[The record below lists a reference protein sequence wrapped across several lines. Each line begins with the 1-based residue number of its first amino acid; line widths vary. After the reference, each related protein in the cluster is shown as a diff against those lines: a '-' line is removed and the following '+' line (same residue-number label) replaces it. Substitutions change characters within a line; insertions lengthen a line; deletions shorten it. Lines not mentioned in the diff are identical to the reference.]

1 MPSTKRSRSPL
12 TARRLPVLLGSD
24 HAGFKLKESIRKE
37 LLRLGH
43 DVCDFTPR
51 LVAGDDYPV
60 VGRDVARAVVKLN
73 SRRPTPDARRPKG
86 ILVCGSGVGVAIAAN
101 RVKGARAVDG
111 YDAKQ
116 VKLAREHTDANI
128 LTLGGW
134 NTTPKKA
141 MGLISVFLKTKASK
155 ETRHRRRIKE
165 LG

>member
-1 MPSTKRSRSPL
+1 MKHSLSPI
-12 TARRLPVLLGSD
+12 LLGSD
-24 HAGFKLKESIRKE
+24 HAGFKLKEAIRKE

-43 DVCDFTPR
+43 DVCDFTPQ
-51 LVAGDDYPV
+51 LVAGDDYPL
-60 VGRDVARAVVKLN
+60 VGRDVARAVIKMN
-73 SRRPTPDARRPKG
+73 SRCPMPDARCPKG

-101 RVKGARAVDG
+101 RLKGGRAVEG

-141 MGLISVFLKTKASK
+141 MALINIFLKTPASK
-155 ETRHRRRIKE
+155 EIRHRRRIKE